1 MDKSSYDNGAAQQ
14 ARSTRTR
21 RIVVATVLFVGT
33 NALLSTYR
41 WIPAGAPLLALVP
54 LPETIVFA
62 WIAYGIAWLRQGAAA
77 SRRAAWLAARGAA
90 GVTLGLMIGFS
101 VAETL
106 FEYVYARSF
115 APRLDIPMT
124 RGGLLLLLGE
134 IGPIVDVLTPIA
146 VALIFAALF
155 VAGVLIVRA
164 AEEIT
169 MPPIRLRAAIGGTA
183 LLAVVSVGF
192 GVPDSL
198 TAITVLSWQ
207 EDGRVEFAA
216 YEDVAAGGEA
226 RSGGEI
232 TADDGLDPDRA
243 QYAFPGLR
251 DRDVYVFM
259 VEAYGVVAF
268 TRDDIN
274 RQLAPSLRRLEAALA
289 DNGHSVVSSALEAPV
304 AGGFSWIAEA
314 TLLTGQ
320 WIATQQGFEQLYG
333 AGLPTLTGLLHDGGY
348 YTFTIR
354 PGTVHGEWP
363 EGWDLYRFEES
374 MLAYGRQIGYRG
386 PIFSYVATP
395 DQYSIWRTH
404 QRIGELRA
412 SGGEAHDRP
421 LLVYY
426 QLVSSHTPFNRIPP
440 VIEEWE
446 LLGGGEVYTER
457 ADQIL
462 TFNNTWTGG
471 TQMDEGYVAS
481 LRYVFDVIAKYIE
494 ELLDHESEPII
505 VILGD
510 HQPQRPI
517 REPDATR
524 SVPIHVASRDQ
535 AILDAFRSIGYT
547 DGLHGD
553 APGPHARMSEFFPAF
568 TRIARGLTERRGR

>member
-1 MDKSSYDNGAAQQ
+1 MDKSSYGEGAARQ
-14 ARSTRTR
+14 ATSGRTR
-21 RIVVATVLFVGT
+21 RIVATIGLFVGA

-41 WIPAGAPLLALVP
+41 WITAGAPLLALIP

-62 WIAYGIAWLRQGAAA
+62 WVAYGVARLRRGAAA
-77 SRRAAWLAARGAA
+77 SRRTAWLAARGAA
-90 GVTLGLMIGFS
+90 GAALGLMIGFS

-106 FEYVYARSF
+106 FQYVYARPF

-124 RGGLLLLLGE
+124 RGGLLLLFGE
-134 IGPIVDVLTPIA
+134 IGPIVDVLTPIT

-155 VAGVLIVRA
+155 VAGVLLVRA
-164 AEEIT
+164 AEAIA
-169 MPPIRLRAAIGGTA
+169 MPPIRLRSAIGATV
-183 LLAVVSVGF
+183 LLAIVSVGF
-192 GVPDSL
+192 GLPDSL

-207 EDGRVEFAA
+207 EDGRAEFAA
-216 YEDVAAGGEA
+216 HDDVVAGGAARAAGELA
-226 RSGGEI
+226 
-232 TADDGLDPDRA
+232 ADDGLEPDRA
-243 QYAFPGLR
+243 RYAFPGLR
-251 DRDVYVFM
+251 DRDLYVFM
-259 VEAYGVVAF
+259 VEAYGVVAY
-268 TRDDIN
+268 TRDEIN
-274 RQLAPSLRRLEAALA
+274 RQLAPSLRRLEAALT
-289 DNGHSVVSSALEAPV
+289 DNGHGVVSSALEAPV
-304 AGGFSWIAEA
+304 AGGFSWLAEA

-320 WIATQQGFEQLYG
+320 WVQTQQSFEQLYG
-333 AGLPTLTGLLHDGGY
+333 AGLPTLTGLLHNGGY

-374 MLAYGRQIGYRG
+374 MLAYGRRIGYRG

-395 DQYSIWRTH
+395 DQYSIWRAH

-412 SGGEAHDRP
+412 PGGKAHDRP

-440 VIEEWE
+440 VIDDWE

-524 SVPIHVASRDQ
+524 SVPVHVASRDE
-535 AILDAFRSIGYT
+535 AVLDAFRSIGYT

-553 APGPHARMSEFFPAF
+553 APGPHERMSEFFPAF
-568 TRIARGLTERRGR
+568 TRIARGVIDSRGR